1 MWKLRVG
8 ILVTSGVFALG
19 LSSAAWAMS
28 SMSSTS
34 ADGSNGCGSDTA
46 TRSDGGTTSSG
57 ADTPCVTTT
66 SIGGVKTSIGAVT
79 TSRPKAHSVR
89 KRHKL
94 ARTARCRKG
103 HERRVN
109 AVTAAAPAVT

>member
-1 MWKLRVG
+1 MSKLRVG
-8 ILVTSGVFALG
+8 ILVTSGVLALG
-19 LSSAAWAMS
+19 LSAPAWAT
-28 SMSSTS
+28 SSTS
-34 ADGSNGCGSDTA
+34 AGGSNGCGSDTA

-79 TSRPKAHSVR
+79 TSRPKAHSAR

-94 ARTARCRKG
+94 ARRARYRKG

-109 AVTAAAPAVT
+109 AVAAAASAVTR